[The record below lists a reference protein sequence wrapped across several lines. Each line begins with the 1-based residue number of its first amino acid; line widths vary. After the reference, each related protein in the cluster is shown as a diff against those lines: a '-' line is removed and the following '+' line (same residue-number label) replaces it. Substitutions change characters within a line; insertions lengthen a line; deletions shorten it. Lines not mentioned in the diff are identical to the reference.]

1 MRDKVTKILVDQNV
15 YESVST
21 QGCAKVKYLSADGL
35 DSGLDKMDFIIFCNS
50 NDEKVLR
57 LFWEL
62 NENSI
67 EYTSAFL
74 HNGNNISLVAICVV
88 LYDSIMWL
96 RHCTYIGDEI
106 KSMFVKFPKEQSLH
120 NIEIIECCLELL
132 GDSISIELFI
142 EKIKRLEDE
151 TFKYKSLV
159 AVLREFGWENKVVRK
174 GLLDNIEIEIE
185 YMRNSLNDK
194 KALCKI
200 WKSAY
205 KIHNEPEKIL
215 CSVNDIVG

>member
-1 MRDKVTKILVDQNV
+1 M
-15 YESVST
+15 
-21 QGCAKVKYLSADGL
+21 

-96 RHCTYIGDEI
+96 RHC
-106 KSMFVKFPKEQSLH
+106 
-120 NIEIIECCLELL
+120 
-132 GDSISIELFI
+132 
-142 EKIKRLEDE
+142 
-151 TFKYKSLV
+151 KSLV

-185 YMRNSLNDK
+185 YMRNCLNDK